1 MPDRPGQA
9 GAVERERVLEA
20 LSTVRD
26 PELDEP
32 ITTLGFVE
40 GLEIGPGVVRARLR
54 LPTFFCAPNF
64 AFLMVADARA
74 AVRKAVGDG
83 VEIHVRLVDHSN
95 SDEINDGVEQGGGF
109 EGTFGDEAGG
119 ELEELRVLFWGK
131 SFVMRQER
139 LCRRLMAAGV
149 RAQDLRA
156 LTLADLP
163 EGEDARRYLARR
175 AELGIDTSDTAPFLV
190 DTAGRPLPP
199 ESTARHL
206 RFARTVR
213 VSIEGNAEFCRGLL
227 ETRYGLQGQE
237 ATTA

>member
-1 MPDRPGQA
+1 MRCGRRSGWSRSSWTSSTPMTCRRSTGSSPRTPSARSWASTRPGCTTSRCPPRSRSRRRPRRRSPTSRRSTTPMPARPAQA

-83 VEIHVRLVDHSN
+83 VEVHVRLVDHSN

-119 ELEELRVLFWGK
+119 ELEELRALFWGK
-131 SFVMRQER
+131 S
-139 LCRRLMAAGV
+139 L
-149 RAQDLRA
+149 
-156 LTLADLP
+156 
-163 EGEDARRYLARR
+163 
-175 AELGIDTSDTAPFLV
+175 
-190 DTAGRPLPP
+190 
-199 ESTARHL
+199 
-206 RFARTVR
+206 
-213 VSIEGNAEFCRGLL
+213 
-227 ETRYGLQGQE
+227 
-237 ATTA
+237 

>member
-1 MPDRPGQA
+1 MPDRPGHA
-9 GAVERERVLEA
+9 GVIRRERVLEA
-20 LSTVRD
+20 LSAVRD

-40 GLEIGPGVVRARLR
+40 HLEIGAEAVQARLR

-64 AFLMVADARA
+64 AFLMVADAKA
-74 AVRKAVGDG
+74 AIRKAVGDSA
-83 VEIHVRLVDHSN
+83 EIHVRLVDHSN

-109 EGTFGDEAGG
+109 EGAFGDEAGG
-119 ELEELRVLFWGK
+119 GLEALRVLFWGK

-139 LCRRLMAAGV
+139 LCRRLMAEGV
-149 RAQDLRA
+149 QAQDLRG

-163 EGEDARRYLARR
+163 AGEETEQYLARR
-175 AELGIDTSDTAPFLV
+175 AELGIDTSATAPFLV
-190 DTAGRPLPP
+190 DTAGNQLPP

-227 ETRYGLQGQE
+227 ETRYGQGVRG
-237 ATTA
+237 T